1 MEDVMAEPVSLSIG
15 KISEAAKASVER
27 ALAQHTAAFPKL
39 PPYRLGY
46 VPPRWWFGFVIYNQN
61 IDKVTFGDMHKLAST
76 VHSDIA
82 GKVPGVKDGKPG
94 VSFGDGYITLG
105 FAPPIDVNLF
115 EA

>member
-1 MEDVMAEPVSLSIG
+1 M
-15 KISEAAKASVER
+15 
-27 ALAQHTAAFPKL
+27 
-39 PPYRLGY
+39 
-46 VPPRWWFGFVIYNQN
+46 IYNQS